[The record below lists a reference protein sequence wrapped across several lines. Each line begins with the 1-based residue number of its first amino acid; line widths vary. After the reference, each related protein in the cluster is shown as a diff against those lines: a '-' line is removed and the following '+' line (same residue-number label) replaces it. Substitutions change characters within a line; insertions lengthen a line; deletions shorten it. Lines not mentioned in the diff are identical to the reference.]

1 MLDFSRMIRIALSL
15 WLCTLCWLATAAE
28 PVRIGVLA
36 YRPKAQTL
44 AQWQPLAQALKQ
56 AIPERDFRVEAYS
69 FPELEAAVARKQVD
83 FVLTNPG
90 HFVLISHQ
98 QKLSAP
104 LATLVNDVHGTPSAS
119 FGGVVF
125 SLRGRGLDTP
135 ERLHGKT
142 VAFTSTMSLGG
153 YQMQALALREAGLDL
168 KRDTLWL
175 TTGAPH
181 DKVVQAV
188 LSGRADAGLVR
199 TGLLEELAGEGRLRL
214 EDIEVMHL
222 PDTPDGQ
229 LPWLT
234 TTELYPEWPFVALA
248 GVDAALAKRVAVALL
263 QLPHDAPLT
272 RAMGIHGFTIPAD
285 YGSIEHLLLTLR
297 MPPFDRGP
305 AFTLSDIWARY
316 ALSVVLGA
324 LGLLVIAG
332 LLFRLWLTNRSLAIE
347 RQRVLMHSQALRD
360 SEFRWQC
367 ALEGT
372 GDGMWDWDL
381 QDNRVEYSRGWLDM
395 LGYAPG
401 ELPAHYQAWLDL
413 LHPQDR
419 TAALAGLAAYLDGH
433 HGHYQLEFRLR
444 SKQGDYKW
452 ILSRGMVVSRGPDD
466 QPLRMI
472 GTHTDISERHLA
484 ERHEQ
489 FRSRVLDLLARGEP
503 LPALLMTV
511 VHEVEQMHP
520 AMLCSILLLNSQT
533 GCLGQ
538 GIAPSL
544 PAFYNAAVEGLKI
557 GPDVG
562 SCGAAAHRGQRVV
575 VADIAHHPNWAP
587 YAELACQAGLAAC
600 WSQPILSADG
610 QVLGTFAI
618 YHRQPHTPTAAD
630 IVLIEQC
637 ARLISLAI
645 ERRQAEAQLA
655 ESETRYR
662 SLIELAHEGIV
673 VVQDGRIC
681 YCNPTMEHMANAG
694 PAGLYGQGFLAL
706 VHADDQR
713 QVARQLHP
721 LPGSSGHGVPR
732 CQFRL
737 GNGESPRWIEM
748 SSTPINWQGRPAMLN
763 SLSDI
768 SERRR
773 TEQQLQLAASV
784 FVHAREGIMI
794 TDAEGNIIDVN
805 DTFTRITGYSRDEA
819 LGQNPRMLRSGR
831 HDREFYAA
839 MWRSLLDKGHWYGEI
854 WNQRKNGEIFAEMQT
869 ISAVC
874 DEDGHTRH
882 YVALFSDITLIKAHE
897 QQLEHIAHYDA
908 LTGLPNRVLL
918 ADRLQQAMSQTQR
931 RSQRLA
937 VVYLDLDGFKAI
949 NDRHGHDIGD
959 QLLMQL
965 ARRMRDTLR
974 DSDTLARLGGDEFVA
989 VLMDLDDTQASA
1001 PALTRLL
1008 AAAAQPVMLGNQP
1021 LQVSAS
1027 LGVTFYPQE
1036 GEVDA
1041 DQLMRQADQAMYQA
1055 KLAGKNRYHL
1065 FDAAHDHHIKG
1076 QHESL
1081 DRIRRAL
1088 QAGEFVLHYQ
1098 PKVNM
1103 RRGEVIGAE
1112 ALLRW
1117 QHPDK
1122 GLLPP
1127 AAFLPL
1133 VDAHPLA
1140 VDLGEWVID
1149 QALTQMSLWQAQ
1161 GLILPVSVNIG
1172 ARQLQQA
1179 RFVSRLRE
1187 ILDSHAEVDPEH
1199 LELEILE
1206 TSALEDLAEVAQVIA
1221 ACRAMGVKFALDDF
1235 GTGYSSLTYLK
1246 HLQVARL
1253 KIDQSFVRD
1262 MLDDPD
1268 DLAILSG
1275 VIGLAAAFRRDVI
1288 AEGVETAEHGAMLL
1302 QLGCEEAQGYG
1313 IARPMPASKL
1323 PAWAAHWQGDPN
1335 WRNLPALNRDDLP
1348 LLFARTEL
1356 RAWMTAVTLYLRGE
1370 RASAPTLDEAHSRF
1384 AHWLANEGARRH
1396 GAEPLFIHLCEVH
1409 AELHAFGRQL
1419 CQASAQ
1425 PAPGELGQLH
1435 QRGEVV
1441 LATLRQ
1447 LARNV

>member
-1 MLDFSRMIRIALSL
+1 MIRAILLCCLCALF
-15 WLCTLCWLATAAE
+15 WPAWAAE

-36 YRPKAQTL
+36 YRPKAQAL
-44 AQWQPLAQALKQ
+44 AQWQPLAQVLKQ
-56 AIPERDFRVEAYS
+56 AIPERDFQVATYS
-69 FPELEAAVARKQVD
+69 FPELEAAVAAHKVD

-90 HFVLISHQ
+90 HFVLISHRE
-98 QKLSAP
+98 KLSAP
-104 LATLVNDVHGTPSAS
+104 LATLVNDVHGAPSAT

-125 SLRGRGLDTP
+125 TRRERGLDTP
-135 ERLHGKT
+135 ASLRGKT
-142 VAFTSTMSLGG
+142 IAFTSTQSLGG
-153 YQMQALALREAGLDL
+153 YQMQALAMLESGVDIR
-168 KRDTLWL
+168 RDTLWL

-181 DKVVQAV
+181 DRVVEAV
-188 LSGRADAGLVR
+188 LAGRADAGLVR
-199 TGLLEELAGEGRLRL
+199 TGLLEELAAEGRLRL
-214 EDIEVMHL
+214 DDISVMRL
-222 PDTPDGQ
+222 PGSPPAT
-229 LPWLT
+229 LPWRIT
-234 TTELYPEWPFVALA
+234 TDLYPEWPLVALA

-263 QLPHDAPLT
+263 QLPHDAPAAQ
-272 RAMGIHGFTIPAD
+272 AMGIHGFTIPAD
-285 YGSIEHLLLTLR
+285 YSAIRQLLVTLR
-297 MPPFDRGP
+297 LPPFDQGP
-305 AFTLSDIWARY
+305 EFTLEDIWRRY
-316 ALSVVLGA
+316 ALPVLLGA
-324 LGLLVIAG
+324 GALLVITL
-332 LLFRLWLTNRSLAIE
+332 LLFRLWLTNRWLAVE
-347 RQRVLMHSQALRD
+347 RQRVRMQGQALHD
-360 SEFRWQC
+360 SESRWRF
-367 ALEGT
+367 ALEGA

-381 QDNRVEYSRGWLDM
+381 QSNQVEYSRGWQDM

-401 ELPAHYQAWLDL
+401 ELTHHYQTWLEL

-419 TAALAGLAAYLDGH
+419 ERAVAELGAYLEGRSS
-433 HGHYQLEFRLR
+433 HYQLEFRLR
-444 SKQGDYKW
+444 SKSGDYKW
-452 ILSRGMVVSRGPDD
+452 ILSRGMVASRGP
-466 QPLRMI
+466 QGEPWRMI
-472 GTHTDISERHLA
+472 GAHTDISERHLA
-484 ERHEQ
+484 ERREQ
-489 FRSRVLDLLARGEP
+489 FRGHVLDLLARGEP
-503 LPALLMTV
+503 LPAMLLAV
-511 VHEVEQMHP
+511 VREVEDIHP
-520 AMLCSILLLNSQT
+520 AMLCSILLLNPQT
-533 GCLGQ
+533 QCLGQ

-557 GPDVG
+557 GPNVG
-562 SCGAAAHRGQRVV
+562 SCGAAAYSGQRVV
-575 VADIAHHPNWAP
+575 VEDIAQHPNWQVF
-587 YAELACQAGLAAC
+587 AELAQQAGLAAC
-600 WSQPILSADG
+600 WSQPILAASG
-610 QVLGTFAI
+610 QVLGAFAI
-618 YHRQPHTPTAAD
+618 YHRVPRAPTAAD
-630 IVLIEQC
+630 IALIEQC
-637 ARLISLAI
+637 ARLVSLAI
-645 ERRQAEAQLA
+645 ERRQAEASLA
-655 ESETRYR
+655 ESEARYR
-662 SLIELAHEGIV
+662 SLIELAREGIV

-681 YCNPTMEHMANAG
+681 YCNPMMEHMLHAKPGELAH
-694 PAGLYGQGFLAL
+694 QGFLAL

-713 QVARQLHP
+713 VVAQQLHP
-721 LPGSSGHGVPR
+721 LPGAASVTPPR

-737 GNGESPRWIEM
+737 RDGENARWMEM
-748 SSTPINWQGRPAMLN
+748 SSTSINWQGRPAMLN

-768 SERRR
+768 SERRC

-1065 FDAAHDHHIKG
+1065 FDTAHDHHVKG
-1076 QHESL
+1076 QHETL

-1088 QAGEFVLHYQ
+1088 AAGEFVLHYQ

-1117 QHPDK
+1117 QHPEK
-1122 GLLPP
+1122 GLLAPG
-1127 AAFLPL
+1127 AFLPL
-1133 VDAHPLA
+1133 VDGHALA

-1149 QALTQMSLWQAQ
+1149 QALAQMSRWQTQ
-1161 GLILPVSVNIG
+1161 GLSLPVSVNIG
-1172 ARQLQQA
+1172 ARQLQHSH
-1179 RFVSRLRE
+1179 FVGRLRD
-1187 ILDSHAEVDPEH
+1187 ILAHHPDVPAEW

-1206 TSALEDLAEVAQVIA
+1206 TNALEDLAEVAQVIA
-1221 ACRAMGVKFALDDF
+1221 ACRDMGVKFALDDF

-1275 VIGLAAAFRRDVI
+1275 VIGLAAAFRREVM

-1313 IARPMPASKL
+1313 IARPMPADML
-1323 PAWAAHWQGDPN
+1323 PAWAAS
-1335 WRNLPALNRDDLP
+1335 WRPEAIWRHLPPLNRDDLP
-1348 LLFARTEL
+1348 LLFAITEL
-1356 RAWMTAVTLYLRGE
+1356 RAWIAALTLHLRGE
-1370 RASAPTLDEAHSRF
+1370 RSQPPALDECDSRF
-1384 AHWLANEGARRH
+1384 ALWLAGDGARRH
-1396 GAEPLFIHLCEVH
+1396 GADPLFARLRQ
-1409 AELHAFGRQL
+1409 ELRELYALGRQL
-1419 CQASAQ
+1419 CQ
-1425 PAPGELGQLH
+1425 PGPPSPHGPGRLH
-1435 QRGEVV
+1435 QHGETV
-1441 LATLRQ
+1441 LATLRE
-1447 LARNV
+1447 LTRSL